1 MGKQNEG
8 SSTKLKIAKIAEEL
22 FSQKG
27 YAATSMEDITIAS
40 GSSKGSI
47 YYHFKSKEKLF
58 MFIIETT
65 ANEWKEEWNKIE
77 VTCKTNIEKLYAIA
91 EHYVKD
97 FQNPIF
103 KAMEEYGTS
112 EVVDEEATSELLNII
127 RNQYYESYEKIIMD
141 GMKTGEFIDENPRE
155 LMYMLFALHNGL
167 GVAYY
172 EMDFDQL
179 KALYRKSIDLILTGI
194 AKR

>member
-1 MGKQNEG
+1 MSKTNDGLT
-8 SSTKLKIAKIAEEL
+8 TKLKIAKIAEEL

-27 YAATSMEDITIAS
+27 YAATSMEDITTAS

-58 MFIIETT
+58 MFIVETA
-65 ANEWKEEWNKIE
+65 ANEWKEEWAKIE
-77 VTCKTNIEKLYAIA
+77 VNCKTNTEKLYAIS

-103 KAMEEYGTS
+103 SAMEEYGNS
-112 EVVDEEATSELLNII
+112 QVVNEEATAELLNII
-127 RNQYYESYEKIIMD
+127 RNQYFETYENILKD
-141 GMKTGEFIDENPRE
+141 GIAAGEFIDENPRE

-172 EMDFDQL
+172 EMDFDDL
-179 KALYRKSIDLILTGI
+179 KELYRKSTDFLLRGL

>member
-1 MGKQNEG
+1 MRKQNEG

-77 VTCKTNIEKLYAIA
+77 AKCQTNTEKLYAIS

-103 KAMEEYGTS
+103 NTMEEYGNS
-112 EVVDEEATSELLNII
+112 EVVDAETTAGLLNII
-127 RNQYYESYEKIIMD
+127 RNQYYESYEKIFMD
-141 GMKTGEFIDENPRE
+141 GIKTGEFIDENPRE

-172 EMDFDQL
+172 EMDFGQL
-179 KALYRKSIDLILTGI
+179 KALYRKSIDLILNGI